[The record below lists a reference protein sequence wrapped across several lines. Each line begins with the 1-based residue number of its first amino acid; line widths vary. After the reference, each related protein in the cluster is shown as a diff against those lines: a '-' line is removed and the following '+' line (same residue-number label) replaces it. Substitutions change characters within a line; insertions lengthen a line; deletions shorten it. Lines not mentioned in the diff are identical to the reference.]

1 MESKKQT
8 RKTQQNHR
16 AMAQKAVD
24 AYFAALTNEVPSD
37 SGEVNLIDAAVKIE
51 ESSIMKS
58 ERRYKEDRTS
68 AALQAGYLV
77 GLEVGRR
84 LGPTSVKGGA

>member
-1 MESKKQT
+1 
-8 RKTQQNHR
+8 
-16 AMAQKAVD
+16 MAQKAVD

-68 AALQAGYLV
+68 AALKRAIWSAWKSV
-77 GLEVGRR
+77 GVSVRR
-84 LGPTSVKGGA
+84 Q